1 MLSTDENDQYQLS
14 KVNPPLNQT
23 TTDAL
28 LEELNKDGTNGLNKF
43 AIGMSK
49 YEPSMDFLF
58 VFLSIQSNC
67 GRYISHSVHYHLTI
81 GKLFKEL
88 IE

>member
-49 YEPSMDFLF
+49 YAPNMEFLF
-58 VFLSIQSNC
+58 AYSFLSS
-67 GRYISHSVHYHLTI
+67 LTVVDTS
-81 GKLFKEL
+81 L
-88 IE
+88 ILYMSTRR